1 MLMLNRKLSE
11 DRGNAVLNWLAD
23 NGVDR
28 ARLTAKRYGSARL
41 VASNETDSGRQK
53 KSMSRNRTDVKNELS
68 DTYGPSRVLRTAQN

>member
-28 ARLTAKRYGSARL
+28 TRLTAKGYGSARP

-53 KSMSRNRTDVKNELS
+53 NR
-68 DTYGPSRVLRTAQN
+68 RVEIARM

>member
-28 ARLTAKRYGSARL
+28 TRLTSKRYGSARP
-41 VASNETDSGRQK
+41 VASNETRDARKIDES
-53 KSMSRNRTDVKNELS
+53 KSHGCKE
-68 DTYGPSRVLRTAQN
+68 RVV

>member
-28 ARLTAKRYGSARL
+28 TRLTVETLRL
-41 VASNETDSGRQK
+41 
-53 KSMSRNRTDVKNELS
+53 
-68 DTYGPSRVLRTAQN
+68 GPTGG